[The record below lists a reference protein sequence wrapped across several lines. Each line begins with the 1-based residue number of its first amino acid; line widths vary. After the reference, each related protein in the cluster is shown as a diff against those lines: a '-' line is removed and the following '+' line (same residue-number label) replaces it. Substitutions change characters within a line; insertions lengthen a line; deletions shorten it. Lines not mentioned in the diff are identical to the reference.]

1 MTMEMN
7 VDIPASHRLTLEVP
21 REVPEGKAKVV
32 FTPLSTD
39 AEGNWK
45 PGVIFSPERKPRMT
59 PQEALDR
66 MCGMFADAKF
76 SSDTLREER
85 NADLEH
91 EEAKYRRLFHKE

>member
-1 MTMEMN
+1 MN

-32 FTPLSTD
+32 FTPVSDTNTD
-39 AEGNWK
+39 DWK
-45 PGVIFSPERKPRMT
+45 PGSVKFSPERKPWMT

-66 MCGMFADAKF
+66 MCGMFEGSKF

-91 EEAKYRRLFHKE
+91 EDAIYSRLFHKE